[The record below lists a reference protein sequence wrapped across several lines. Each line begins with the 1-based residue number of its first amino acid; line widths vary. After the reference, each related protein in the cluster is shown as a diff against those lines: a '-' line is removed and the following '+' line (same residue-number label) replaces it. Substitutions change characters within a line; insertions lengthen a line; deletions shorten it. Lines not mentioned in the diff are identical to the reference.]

1 MKTLI
6 NYRNNFVKDLMRSER
21 EERENLIIS
30 VVCGIILAV
39 LAVSFFI

>member
-21 EERENLIIS
+21 EERENRIIS
-30 VVCGIILAV
+30 VVCGIVLSILC
-39 LAVSFFI
+39 VSFFI

>member
-21 EERENLIIS
+21 EKRENLIIS
-30 VVCGIILAV
+30 VVCGIVLAV
-39 LAVSFFI
+39 LCVSFFI